1 MPVTL
6 TQSLHFFNVFV
17 GLRVNILLKNIQ
29 LLSQRLTVVINAL
42 KTEMRTWKKKRVV
55 CWKRCFVAPEF
66 RMFYKLPLYVYSS
79 IQAPNA
85 WNHGRNTWSLERRH
99 LRDVLWGS
107 ELTGMADIK
116 LLQSTWSLKFEICI
130 QLKNAILQKPTDFTV
145 WSPLNDVILSDKVG
159 EVVWFTWIMWWFLFP
174 RSCLTSTKRNAV
186 VEKTIGQQFAPRTA
200 FFRVPCSITNWD
212 AILCSALQGIIDG
225 KNKRL
230 LTFMQATATSLQAG
244 IPWNDPTDGAHLL
257 WGSET
262 VSFRGRASLFLYPR
276 SFEFSGIWL
285 WHFTLT
291 CYKEDL

>member
-1 MPVTL
+1 MLWKPRWGHERKKELFVEKDVSLLQNSECSTSCHCTCTAQSRPQMPGTMAATL
-6 TQSLHFFNVFV
+6 DRSSAGTWGMCCGDRNWPEWLTLNFFNPHD
-17 GLRVNILLKNIQ
+17 LAK
-29 LLSQRLTVVINAL
+29 S
-42 KTEMRTWKKKRVV
+42 
-55 CWKRCFVAPEF
+55 
-66 RMFYKLPLYVYSS
+66 
-79 IQAPNA
+79 
-85 WNHGRNTWSLERRH
+85 
-99 LRDVLWGS
+99 
-107 ELTGMADIK
+107 
-116 LLQSTWSLKFEICI
+116 SLKFEICI